1 MLLSGDCLPSQDY
14 LDLSNRQIDDIVELV
29 RGKLSSMARITL
41 GALTVMDVH
50 GRSRQVVG
58 TGEGATGGAG
68 ELAESG
74 NGNVPSRIVIVWS
87 IDCTVPSST
96 RRGGQTVQGPGI
108 LCSRLPVDL
117 PAEVLL

>member
-50 GRSRQVVG
+50 GRSGQVEE
-58 TGEGATGGAG
+58 TGYG
-68 ELAESG
+68 
-74 NGNVPSRIVIVWS
+74 
-87 IDCTVPSST
+87 
-96 RRGGQTVQGPGI
+96 RGW
-108 LCSRLPVDL
+108 
-117 PAEVLL
+117 

>member
-29 RGKLSSMARITL
+29 RGKLSTMARITL

-50 GRSRQVVG
+50 GRSRQE
-58 TGEGATGGAG
+58 EGATEGAG

-74 NGNVPSRIVIVWS
+74 NGNIPSRIVIMWS

-96 RRGGQTVQGPGI
+96 RRGGQTVQGSGV
-108 LCSRLPVDL
+108 LCGRLPVDL